1 MLWNYLLLEY
11 CLYIG
16 PECILCPLK
25 WHFSWFCTHFY
36 WSFQNFLY
44 VSWWL
49 GLPSR
54 VLFHLFWILSTCL
67 GELEW
72 FFCIKLQHIPT
83 PTVEIVLTGAGF
95 CCLPEPKL
103 RCPMFCLPLVPGGI
117 YYPVWSTH
125 QTSKFANTSYFC
137 CGVLPPQMIRVFIDF
152 QLSVL
157 SAEDWTVFPY
167 LLWLTLC
174 ASFFSMDSAEPF
186 IAVTLVQTFY

>member
-1 MLWNYLLLEY
+1 MLWNYSSLEY

-16 PECILCPLK
+16 PDCILCPLK

-44 VSWWL
+44 VSWWP

-54 VLFHLFWILSTCL
+54 VLFHLFRILTRMIFLYKAAAHPYSHSWNSTHR
-67 GELEW
+67 W
-72 FFCIKLQHIPT
+72 W
-83 PTVEIVLTGAGF
+83 VLLSSRTQTEVSNVLSSTGS
-95 CCLPEPKL
+95 
-103 RCPMFCLPLVPGGI
+103 RR
-117 YYPVWSTH
+117 YYPVWWSTN

-137 CGVLPPQMIRVFIDF
+137 CRVLPPQMIRVFVDS

-157 SAEDWTVFPY
+157 SAEDRTLFPS

-174 ASFFSMDSAEPF
+174 ASFFSMASAEPL